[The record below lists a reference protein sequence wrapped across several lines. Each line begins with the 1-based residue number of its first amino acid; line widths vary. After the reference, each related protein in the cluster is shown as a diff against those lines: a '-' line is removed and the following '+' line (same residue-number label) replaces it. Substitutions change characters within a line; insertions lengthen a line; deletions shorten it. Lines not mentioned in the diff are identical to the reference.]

1 MLCYILCGAERRCR
15 KRKFGFAR
23 NATQDKLN
31 SIMSNGEVHGNI
43 SNDGTQFPPPA
54 ELRDFLSS
62 GSGKGYLTNDI
73 NNFFWDDNR
82 LTSTL
87 SSVNMTELNGN
98 GYKIALTATNVAS
111 NPSKA
116 HRYRSLP
123 QAIRV
128 ALVGRCLCRR
138 SLQVKILSIPI
149 TSMLHGGLI
158 GFLRN
163 YQTIKNCNF
172 VYSGN
177 IDTSYATNCS
187 GTMGLIAAL
196 SLGTIDNCS
205 LTVNGKI
212 KYYSD
217 TTWNGN
223 IGTVI
228 TAQRAERNTR
238 LHWADL

>member
-1 MLCYILCGAERRCR
+1 M
-15 KRKFGFAR
+15 
-23 NATQDKLN
+23 
-31 SIMSNGEVHGNI
+31 
-43 SNDGTQFPPPA
+43 
-54 ELRDFLSS
+54 
-62 GSGKGYLTNDI
+62 DI
-73 NNFFWDDNR
+73 
-82 LTSTL
+82 
-87 SSVNMTELNGN
+87 
-98 GYKIALTATNVAS
+98 KITLTATNVAS

-149 TSMLHGGLI
+149 TSIFHGGLI

-223 IGTVI
+223 IGTADYGAESRTQHSFALGGFVGTMTSATARVSNSKI
-228 TAQRAERNTR
+228 TLNNNFELSINARNKSGGTAYHDPYSRCWTGGIVGWMANSAQAYNIVTR
-238 LHWADL
+238 RQRRS